1 VALFCLGIILL
12 CRSAPRTNS
21 STPRHAEW
29 DYPGWWVLSRI
40 KPHRRNLRS
49 FGQLMN
55 PTWSWVITQCSTAL
69 ELTGCFISLL
79 GDCLIWLGTYHHPCL
94 VLQKEY
100 CLYMTE
106 SEGEQKSHPRVFH
119 FKLWSRTSSPHLF
132 WHCPVV
138 KNGNSKWRAS
148 SVLKFRSEP
157 DQFQRNAAFGV
168 SEPGVN
174 NCPRTFVSL
183 FICSISSEPHW

>member
-1 VALFCLGIILL
+1 MALFCLGIILL

-100 CLYMTE
+100 CLYMKENKKVTHVSSTSNCDRE
-106 SEGEQKSHPRVFH
+106 PLPRISSDTAPWWKMEIQSEGLLVCWNSEANLIN
-119 FKLWSRTSSPHLF
+119 FKGMPHL
-132 WHCPVV
+132 
-138 KNGNSKWRAS
+138 
-148 SVLKFRSEP
+148 E
-157 DQFQRNAAFGV
+157 
-168 SEPGVN
+168 
-174 NCPRTFVSL
+174 
-183 FICSISSEPHW
+183 